1 MFGYIT
7 VNKDTLSEENKKIYQ
22 SYYCGLCQ
30 TMKSQYGR
38 RAQMALN
45 YDMTFLIVLL
55 TGLYE
60 PDSVTR
66 DGFVCSVHPTKK
78 RTLRTNEI
86 TEYAAA
92 MNILLA
98 YYNLIDD
105 WKDDKSLTKKTYA
118 EMLKKD
124 FEKAQKGYPI
134 QAKAIEDYIA
144 RLAEYEKSNDTNI
157 DAVAGLTG
165 EMLGILFAWKQ
176 DEWQKDL
183 KEFGCYMGKF
193 IYIMDAYEDIGD
205 DVKKKSYNPLIQL
218 MHCCNNDQEKFDKS
232 CRLMMTSMLSEA
244 AKIFERLPILLHA
257 DIIRNVL
264 YSGVW
269 SKYEYIQM
277 NKRKKHK

>member
-1 MFGYIT
+1 MRRP
-7 VNKDTLSEENKKIYQ
+7 KK
-22 SYYCGLCQ
+22 
-30 TMKSQYGR
+30 
-38 RAQMALN
+38 
-45 YDMTFLIVLL
+45 
-55 TGLYE
+55 
-60 PDSVTR
+60 
-66 DGFVCSVHPTKK
+66 
-78 RTLRTNEI
+78 
-86 TEYAAA
+86 
-92 MNILLA
+92 
-98 YYNLIDD
+98 
-105 WKDDKSLTKKTYA
+105 
-118 EMLKKD
+118 
-124 FEKAQKGYPI
+124 
-134 QAKAIEDYIA
+134 AKAIEDYIA
-144 RLAEYEKSNDTNI
+144 RLAECEKSNDTNI

-218 MHCCNNDQEKFDKS
+218 MHCCNNDSEKFDKS

-277 NKRKKHK
+277 KKRKKHK

>member
-1 MFGYIT
+1 
-7 VNKDTLSEENKKIYQ
+7 
-22 SYYCGLCQ
+22 
-30 TMKSQYGR
+30 
-38 RAQMALN
+38 
-45 YDMTFLIVLL
+45 
-55 TGLYE
+55 
-60 PDSVTR
+60 
-66 DGFVCSVHPTKK
+66 
-78 RTLRTNEI
+78 
-86 TEYAAA
+86 
-92 MNILLA
+92 
-98 YYNLIDD
+98 
-105 WKDDKSLTKKTYA
+105 
-118 EMLKKD
+118 MLKKD
-124 FEKAQKGYPI
+124 FGKAKKGYPI

-144 RLAEYEKSNDTNI
+144 RLAECEKSNDTNI

-176 DEWQKDL
+176 DEWQTDL

-218 MHCCNNDQEKFDKS
+218 MHCCNNDSEKFDKS

-277 NKRKKHK
+277 KKRKKHK